1 MECAPVPSAEQT
13 VPTST
18 LSIWSET
25 YMKRVLLHLVVF
37 IALILSS
44 WPALAHVGSAD
55 VYYEGDAGPYHLFV
69 TVKLP
74 QVIPGIAE
82 MQVRS
87 ATPDVQRIQ
96 TVLLRLTG
104 PGSNLPS
111 APDFAQRSKDDPQFF
126 VSNLWFMEY
135 GALQVRIEAD
145 GAKGKASLAVPI
157 ASFPR
162 QSLPMSPWLRV
173 LGIGILVGLTLSIVP
188 IIGGVVRE
196 ATVPPGEVPQPS
208 HRRRARSVMAFT
220 LVATIGLLYANRTL
234 WSAEA
239 ATYERSVELLKP
251 RRVVTTI
258 EDQNRL
264 VLRLASPLMLPVA
277 GRGKVTREIKM
288 ADVIPD
294 HGHLM
299 HLFLIGAPGMN
310 RLWHLHP
317 DRAGE
322 TFTQRLPAMPAG
334 QYRVFAEIVDNNGF
348 PWTLVGEL
356 TLPQLTGAAPAGDD
370 SQWEGAPLSP
380 ASPEASAATLPDGAR
395 LIWEK
400 PSTPLKANVPTS
412 FRFRVESKDASPEPL
427 EPYMGMA
434 AHMIV
439 MCSDLSVFAHLHP
452 TGSVPMASLD
462 MAQAGLFAQASAGA
476 PSVSMGTMMHSQA
489 QLPPNFSVPYGIPH
503 PGQYR
508 FVVQI
513 KRSGQVQTAAF
524 DTHVQ

>member
-1 MECAPVPSAEQT
+1 
-13 VPTST
+13 
-18 LSIWSET
+18 
-25 YMKRVLLHLVVF
+25 MKRVLHLVVF

-104 PGSNLPS
+104 PGSKLPS
-111 APDFAQRSKDDPQFF
+111 TPDLAQRSKDDPQFF

-145 GAKGKASLAVPI
+145 GTKGKASLAVPI

-162 QSLPMSPWLRV
+162 ESLPMTPWLRI
-173 LGIGILVGLTLSIVP
+173 LGILILIALTLGIVP

-196 ATVPPGEVPQPS
+196 ATVPPGEIPAPS
-208 HRRRARSVMAFT
+208 NRRRARGVMVFALF
-220 LVATIGLLYANRTL
+220 ATAGLLYANRKL
-234 WSAEA
+234 WSLEA

-251 RRVVTTI
+251 RRVVARI
-258 EDQNRL
+258 ENQNRL
-264 VLRLASPLMLPVA
+264 VLRLAEPLMLPVA
-277 GRGKVTREIKM
+277 GRGTLTREIKM

-317 DRAGE
+317 ARVGE
-322 TFTQRLPAMPAG
+322 TFIQRLPAMPAG
-334 QYRVFAEIVDNNGF
+334 QYRVVAEIVDNDGF

-356 TLPQLTGAAPAGDD
+356 SLPQLTAGALTGDD
-370 SQWEGAPLSP
+370 SQWEGTQLSS
-380 ASPEASAATLPDGAR
+380 ASPEASAVTLADGAR

-400 PSTPLKANVPTS
+400 PTAPLKANVPTS
-412 FRFRVESKDASPEPL
+412 FRFHVEGKDGSPETL

-452 TGSVPMASLD
+452 TGSVPMAAVEI
-462 MAQAGLFAQASAGA
+462 AQAGLFAQASAGA
-476 PSVSMGTMMHSQA
+476 PSTSMGTMMHSQA

-503 PGQYR
+503 PGLYR
-508 FVVQI
+508 IMVQI

-524 DTHVQ
+524 DTRVQ